1 MVYAGRDPVTGKER
15 RLTATAHT
23 RARGRADPH
32 PAARPGRRQHR
43 PATGATVGYLLDRWL
58 DTADL
63 ELSTRH
69 AYQSYIERTLRPR
82 LGHVPLRKLTVDGL
96 DAFYVELRRHGS
108 RCRRCALLAREGKAA
123 LRAGER
129 YTPGPGAAEVVHEPD
144 CARGLPMAP
153 ATVRKIHFILSAA
166 LGLAVRWLAARQPRR
181 DRQAAPPPA
190 PRGRPAQPRAGL
202 RADQRR
208 LGRPAR
214 TSARCCGWR
223 W

>member
-69 AYQSYIERTLRPR
+69 AYQGYIERTLRPR

-166 LGLAVRWLAARQPRR
+166 LGLAVRWAGC
-181 DRQAAPPPA
+181 PPA
-190 PRGRPAQPRAGL
+190 PPRSPGRPAPSTTRPP
-202 RADQRR
+202 
-208 LGRPAR
+208 RPAPSR
-214 TSARCCGWR
+214 SPR
-223 W
+223 